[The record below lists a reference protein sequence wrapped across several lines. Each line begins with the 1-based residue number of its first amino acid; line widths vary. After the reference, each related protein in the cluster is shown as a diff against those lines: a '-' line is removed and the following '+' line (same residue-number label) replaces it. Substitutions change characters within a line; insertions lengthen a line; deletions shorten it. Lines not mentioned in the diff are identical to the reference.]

1 MLESKGTGK
10 ACNMPLG
17 GNLQRTMSLAGIC
30 PLFLE
35 WSFSEL
41 GDASDLQDKL
51 LYLRF
56 VNVDTYT
63 ERICWAERNRW
74 TEDHISFYHS

>member
-1 MLESKGTGK
+1 MQHASRGQPATDDVPGRVFV
-10 ACNMPLG
+10 
-17 GNLQRTMSLAGIC
+17 QGIC

-41 GDASDLQDKL
+41 GDASHLQDKL
-51 LYLRF
+51 LYLQF

-63 ERICWAERNRW
+63 ERMCWAERNRW